1 MSVPMVVGAGDSA
14 QERTSRM
21 VTNPQVRVLVSAMRD
36 LRRVTRIMFRGCP
49 ALLVRRK
56 VCAVNDCVFCRIA
69 AGEAPATKVYE
80 DDTLCAF
87 LDIRPV
93 ARGHTLVIPKRHA
106 AELDDLD
113 ADLGA
118 HIFRAGHR
126 LAMAVRRSSLG
137 ADGANLVLNDGT
149 AAFQTVAHVH
159 LHVIP
164 RKHGDKLAFAAG
176 LLLRRPHDPQATAA
190 AIRGGIAALEQ
201 EESSAPDTGAPA
213 EEGTQQ

>member
-1 MSVPMVVGAGDSA
+1 MCIIPNARSGYAA
-14 QERTSRM
+14 LLARRM
-21 VTNPQVRVLVSAMRD
+21 VGD
-36 LRRVTRIMFRGCP
+36 
-49 ALLVRRK
+49 
-56 VCAVNDCVFCRIA
+56 VNDCVFCRIA

-87 LDIRPV
+87 LDIRPI

-106 AELDDLD
+106 TELEDLD

-126 LAMAVRRSSLG
+126 LALAIRRSDLA

-149 AAFQTVAHVH
+149 AAFQTVPHVH

-164 RKHGDKLAFAAG
+164 RKHGDKLSFAAG
-176 LLLRRPHDPQATAA
+176 LLLRRSHDPASTAA
-190 AIRGGIAALEQ
+190 AIKAGIAALDTEEQ
-201 EESSAPDTGAPA
+201 TSTSDP
-213 EEGTQQ
+213 EEGIQG